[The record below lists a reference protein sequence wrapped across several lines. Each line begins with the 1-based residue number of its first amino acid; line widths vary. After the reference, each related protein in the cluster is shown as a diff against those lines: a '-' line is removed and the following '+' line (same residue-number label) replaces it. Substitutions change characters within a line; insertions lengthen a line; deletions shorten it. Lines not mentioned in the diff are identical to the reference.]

1 MHFVHHRHV
10 VESTLCG
17 QLPFSSFGPAWPPWC
32 MSDKG
37 ADDTVTGIRQEAG
50 RNEDGTDQLAW

>member
-1 MHFVHHRHV
+1 MPDVDEVRRV
-10 VESTLCG
+10 VRS
-17 QLPFSSFGPAWPPWC
+17 AWFIKAA
-32 MSDKG
+32 DKG